1 MMTGNFLRH
10 SKRLILSLLIL
21 FVSSTAVFSQ
31 KKLSGNLNQ
40 PKAHVVTITGSDRI
54 IVDDVTGFSAP
65 DTILLIQM
73 QGVGILT
80 GAADY
85 GNIQNFFGQPGM
97 HEFLIIQ
104 SINTLTREIV
114 FRNNLLKTY
123 DTRGNIQIVRV
134 PYYNSAI
141 VT

>member
-1 MMTGNFLRH
+1 
-10 SKRLILSLLIL
+10 
-21 FVSSTAVFSQ
+21 
-31 KKLSGNLNQ
+31 
-40 PKAHVVTITGSDRI
+40 
-54 IVDDVTGFSAP
+54 
-65 DTILLIQM
+65 M

-141 VT
+141 VTGKLYCDAWSNVTKKGGVSCINCRPISETKCRYRCYQTAVS